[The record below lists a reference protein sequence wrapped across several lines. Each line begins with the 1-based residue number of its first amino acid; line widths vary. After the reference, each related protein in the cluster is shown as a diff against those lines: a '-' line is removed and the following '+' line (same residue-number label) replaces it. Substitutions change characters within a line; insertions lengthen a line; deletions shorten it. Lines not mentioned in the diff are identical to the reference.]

1 MNRKQ
6 LYNVLVV
13 GILKKSKK
21 ELSRI
26 AKKAAVTR
34 KKNVQHLKSK
44 RAGKKAWKETIRP
57 SEYGLITKLSK
68 TLGISKKCIFHHEG
82 FPDIMTVTADGR
94 MRFYEVKPKKGG
106 RTREMLNPRQ
116 VKTIRELLKHDYVGE
131 VNLVKYEKNGKQV
144 VYDEPIRL
152 TRSNLKQYS
161 L

>member
-1 MNRKQ
+1 M
-6 LYNVLVV
+6 LVV

-26 AKKAAVTR
+26 AKKAAETKEKNIQHR
-34 KKNVQHLKSK
+34 KSQE
-44 RAGKKAWKETIRP
+44 AGKKAWKETIRP
-57 SEYGLITKLSK
+57 SEYGLIAKLSK

-82 FPDIMTVTADGR
+82 FPDIVVVAADGR

-106 RTREMLNPRQ
+106 RVRKMLNPNQ
-116 VKTIRELLKHDYVGE
+116 VKTIRELLKHDYVDA
-131 VNLVKYEKNGKQV
+131 VNLVRYEKKGKQI

-152 TRSNLKQYS
+152 VRSNLKQYS